1 MSKRIEASKM
11 ADEITSLLTT
21 YTEEVTEL
29 AKAVVDKVS
38 EEANQE
44 ILNHIT
50 FKDKTYSKGFRI
62 KTTFENSRNKRN
74 TWFVAKEYR
83 LTHLLEYGHITRNGG
98 RTRAFPHIKYGD
110 DYVNENF
117 ERELKEG
124 IESARF

>member
-1 MSKRIEASKM
+1 MSKKIQASQM

-50 FKDKTYSKGFRI
+50 FHDKTYSKGFRI
-62 KTTFENSRNKRN
+62 KTTFEDSRNKRN
-74 TWFVAKEYR
+74 TWFVSKEYR

-110 DYVNENF
+110 DYVNNNF

-124 IESARF
+124 IENARF